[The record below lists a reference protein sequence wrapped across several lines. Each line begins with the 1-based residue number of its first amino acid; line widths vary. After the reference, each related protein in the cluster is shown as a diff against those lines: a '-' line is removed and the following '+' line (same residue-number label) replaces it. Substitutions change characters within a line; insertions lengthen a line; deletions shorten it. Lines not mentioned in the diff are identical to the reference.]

1 MALGCDGDALDRGR
15 YAGSSQRLP
24 KTEGSQAG
32 FQHYVLH
39 WRLTKSKT
47 HMATLFAMPTPLN
60 INLGSDRFA
69 MFNK

>member
-1 MALGCDGDALDRGR
+1 MSSEGKAAALTLLYLSR
-15 YAGSSQRLP
+15 
-24 KTEGSQAG
+24 

-47 HMATLFAMPTPLN
+47 HMAALFAMPTPLN
-60 INLGSDRFA
+60 INLGSDHFV